1 MKRIFTIKE
10 YLPFSYKTASVE
22 IEMSSSGP
30 THRTQPCQCRSGTL
44 PHSGPSSPRYA
55 TYQARLESFQEWLPK
70 HNQDPSELASAGFFY
85 YGISDQV
92 ECFYCEGRLHEWK
105 AEDDPWVDHASLF
118 PECGFIRL
126 VKDETP
132 KEKSAPTVKGAARK
146 KTNLPRT
153 LHQLGPNRSDDAND
167 SGLSREQ
174 LLLENQKLKEA
185 KECRVCRDQE
195 IRVVFLPCCHLATCL
210 VCAASISV
218 CVVCRTR
225 ITDTVKVYTA

>member
-1 MKRIFTIKE
+1 MKKVLTIKG
-10 YLPFSYKTASVE
+10 YLPFSYKTASVGP
-22 IEMSSSGP
+22 EMSSSGP
-30 THRTQPCQCRSGTL
+30 THRTQPCQCRSGML
-44 PHSGPSSPRYA
+44 PHSGPSSPQYA
-55 TYQARLESFQEWLPK
+55 TYQARLESFQGWLPK
-70 HNQDPSELASAGFFY
+70 HNQDPSKLASAGFFY

-105 AEDDPWVDHASLF
+105 AEDDPWVDHARLF

-126 VKDETP
+126 VKDE
-132 KEKSAPTVKGAARK
+132 APTAKGATEKR
-146 KTNLPRT
+146 TDPPRT
-153 LHQLGPNRSDDAND
+153 LPQLVPNRSDGTND

-210 VCAASISV
+210 VCAASIRV